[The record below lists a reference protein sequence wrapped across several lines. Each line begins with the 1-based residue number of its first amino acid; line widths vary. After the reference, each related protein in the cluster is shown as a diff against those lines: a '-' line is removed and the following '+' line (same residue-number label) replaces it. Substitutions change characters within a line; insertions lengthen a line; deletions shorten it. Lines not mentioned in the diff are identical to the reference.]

1 MKKFIK
7 FKLLFILSVVILAIS
22 CEESSQDVEPI
33 ISTDGY
39 PLATFSVGPTE
50 INEAGSPEV
59 IITIKFD
66 KMINRPVTFNA
77 VQVGGTAV
85 VHEDYD
91 FSEAIVEAYTNQA
104 ELVVKIYED
113 ATIEDIETL
122 VLQLE
127 APALSNKYLI
137 NPDSELPE
145 YTIKIDNYVS
155 KSLDMTFDW
164 DKLINF
170 GGTDYH
176 THGNIDFDIYISKS
190 PFSMDDPFNIESL
203 LAVYDAASGNAPEE
217 LSISL
222 DDYEDGDYY
231 LFADT
236 YSNGFAGL
244 DTNTEVPINT
254 TFLREGKSSQT
265 LTQDPSQVLNSDTPG
280 GAEGGNFQGYIAK
293 ITIAN
298 GEFLID
304 GTVPAGKMAGSK
316 NAVGNL
322 SKTQRP
328 DVSSRK

>member
-1 MKKFIK
+1 MKKYIK
-7 FKLLFILSVVILAIS
+7 FKLLFILSIVVLAIS

-39 PLATFSVGPTE
+39 PLATFTVGPTE

-59 IITIKFD
+59 IITIQFD
-66 KMINRPVTFNA
+66 KMINRAVTFTA
-77 VQVGGTAV
+77 AQVGGTAE

-91 FSEAIVEAYTNQA
+91 VSEAIVEAYTNKA
-104 ELVVKIYED
+104 EMVVQIYED
-113 ATIEDIETL
+113 ATAEDIETL
-122 VLQLE
+122 VLQIE

-170 GGTDYH
+170 AGTDYH
-176 THGNIDFDIYISKS
+176 THGNIDFDMYISTS
-190 PFSMDDPFNIESL
+190 PFSMDDPFANIL
-203 LAVYDAASGNAPEE
+203 DVYDAATGNAPEE

-222 DDYEDGDYY
+222 DDFEDGDYY

-244 DTNTEVPINT
+244 DTNTPVPINT
-254 TFLREGKSSQT
+254 TFARVGTSLNQT

-298 GEFLID
+298 GTFVID
-304 GTVPAGKMAGSK
+304 GTLPAGKTAGIKGAGNMS
-316 NAVGNL
+316 NA
-322 SKTQRP
+322 KKP

>member
-1 MKKFIK
+1 MKKYLK
-7 FKLLFILSVVILAIS
+7 FKLLFILSVVMLAIS

-33 ISTDGY
+33 ISTDSY
-39 PLATFSVGPTE
+39 PLATFSSDPLD
-50 INEAGSPEV
+50 INEAGSPEL
-59 IITIKFD
+59 IITVRFD
-66 KMINRPVTFNA
+66 KMINRPVTFTA
-77 VQVGGTAV
+77 VQVGGTAE

-91 FSEAIVEAYTNQA
+91 VSEAIVEAYTNQA
-104 ELVVKIYED
+104 QFVVQIYED

-122 VLQLE
+122 VLQIE
-127 APALSNKYLI
+127 TPALSNRYLI

-145 YTIKIDNYVS
+145 YTIKINNYVS

-170 GGTDYH
+170 AGDDYH
-176 THGNIDFDIYISKS
+176 THGNIDFDFYISTS
-190 PFSMDDPFNIESL
+190 PFALDDPFANI
-203 LAVYDAASGNAPEE
+203 LAVYDAATGNAPEE

-222 DDYEDGDYY
+222 DDYEDGEYY
-231 LFADT
+231 IFADN

-244 DTNTEVPINT
+244 DTNTPVPVNT
-254 TFLREGKSSQT
+254 TFVQGGLFSQT

-298 GEFLID
+298 GGFVID

-316 NAVGNL
+316 NAAGNL
-322 SKTQRP
+322 SKTQKP